1 MGKLDL
7 KVEKKKKN
15 QTEAFV
21 PVLGVPGEEELAVV
35 PLGFA
40 EVAGSDSTWR
50 ANLPTGTRGSIGSR
64 STQRGGGERM
74 RTVQTEGR
82 DSGGPHLA
90 APAAPV
96 WAATAGTGQAT
107 GAGGLASKRAAG
119 AATAAGC
126 PAATRATNFRG
137 SKSIHMMHL
146 GKIMFTCVKK
156 NSGQGKS
163 TDSTPSLE

>member
-1 MGKLDL
+1 MIHTHYLCCFNENGGSQI
-7 KVEKKKKN
+7 

-21 PVLGVPGEEELAVV
+21 PVLGVPGEEGLAVA

-64 STQRGGGERM
+64 STQRGGGERR
-74 RTVQTEGR
+74 RTVRTEGR

-96 WAATAGTGQAT
+96 WAARAGTGQAT
-107 GAGGLASKRAAG
+107 GAGGLASKRAAA

-126 PAATRATNFRG
+126 PAVTRATNFRG
-137 SKSIHMMHL
+137 GKGIHTMHS
-146 GKIMFTCVKK
+146 GKIMFTCVK
-156 NSGQGKS
+156 
-163 TDSTPSLE
+163 